1 MIPTAQNTKT
11 ITDLREKALDLLNQV
26 EETTEPVFVFH
37 NSKPRAVLMSIDEFS
52 KLKEQIEDLQDSIL
66 ARKLEKNVGKGKYF
80 STTDIKK
87 RHKV

>member
-11 ITDLREKALDLLNQV
+11 ITDLREKALELLNQV
-26 EETTEPVFVFH
+26 EQTTEPVFVFH

-52 KLKEQIEDLQDSIL
+52 RLKEQIEDLEDSIL
-66 ARKLEKNVGKGKYF
+66 ARKLERKIGRGKYL
-80 STTDIKK
+80 TTAEIKK